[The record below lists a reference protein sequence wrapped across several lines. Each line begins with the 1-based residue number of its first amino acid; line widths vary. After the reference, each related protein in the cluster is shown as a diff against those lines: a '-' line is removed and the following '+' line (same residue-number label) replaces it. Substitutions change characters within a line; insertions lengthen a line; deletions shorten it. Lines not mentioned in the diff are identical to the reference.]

1 MRYPYVV
8 FFRYD
13 KYSDIDQFIIEN
25 ADSFMATFFITNN
38 PADLNKLFNPN
49 HHLLVTYGGEC
60 RDYCQDVMDVIPDRL
75 RYRWIHYTTLPILKT
90 INHSLSY
97 CLIHNSINNRIKTR
111 PVYSMFTTC
120 YKSYDKI
127 IRAYNSLKVQTMKD
141 WEWVIVDDSPED
153 DHFLFLRETFANES
167 RARIYRRNGNSGS
180 IGDVKNEAVSLCR
193 GNYAM
198 ELDHDDE
205 ILPRV
210 LEQTSKHF
218 DENPEVGFVYMDF
231 INIYEN
237 GSNFT
242 YGNGV
247 ICRGYSGYYC
257 QKYNGKWVYVC
268 ITPNVNNITLSHLTC
283 CPNHPR
289 IWRRSV
295 LLDIGNYSEML
306 PICDDFE
313 ILLRTAVNTKM
324 TKIHELGYVQYMND
338 GNNNFSLIRNA
349 EINRLGPYFISPQFY
364 DTYEVRK
371 KMKELNAYEDPATS
385 GYSKLWEKDNFE
397 HKYCNNVVNTTY
409 TTQYCVIGID
419 RFIKNLVLL
428 KELYEDPKNDFI
440 LLDNKIK
447 NEALWEM
454 LDNYGMSRFKCY
466 NLMNSTEEVM
476 TNFFNVM
483 YKSCETAFIMDVK

>member
-1 MRYPYVV
+1 
-8 FFRYD
+8 
-13 KYSDIDQFIIEN
+13 
-25 ADSFMATFFITNN
+25 
-38 PADLNKLFNPN
+38 
-49 HHLLVTYGGEC
+49 
-60 RDYCQDVMDVIPDRL
+60 
-75 RYRWIHYTTLPILKT
+75 
-90 INHSLSY
+90 
-97 CLIHNSINNRIKTR
+97 
-111 PVYSMFTTC
+111 
-120 YKSYDKI
+120 
-127 IRAYNSLKVQTMKD
+127 MKD

-454 LDNYGMSRFKCY
+454 LDNYGLSRFKCY

-483 YKSCETAFIMDVK
+483 YKSFENAFIMDVE